1 MLKYTLAFLFNKL
14 YKGKRIGRDFD
25 NIRRCGRLAEKL
37 VEKTGHYSALLL
49 LSGVKSVKLGGTRG
63 LC

>member
-1 MLKYTLAFLFNKL
+1 MLKYALAFLLNRF
-14 YKGKRIGRDFD
+14 YKGKRIGRSFD
-25 NIRRCGRLAEKL
+25 DVRRCGRLAEKL

-49 LSGVKSVKLGGTRG
+49 LSSVKSVKLGGTRR